1 MKNANTINKSVNMA
15 ETRAAAKK
23 RQPLKYKRKPT
34 PRFDSQKYR
43 GLIQLFWFGV
53 TVWIG
58 LQFYFFV
65 YYYLAGEKGIYLPR
79 PPGVEGF
86 LPISSLISLRHT
98 FETGQFSWV
107 HPAGL
112 ALLLIFITVSFAL
125 RKSFCAYMCP
135 VGLVSESLGSV
146 GRKIFKKRLKLPAFL
161 DYPLRSLKYL
171 LLAFFLYAVFY
182 QMSSADIT
190 TFLNSPYNKVADVKM
205 LLFFTRVSEVTF
217 WVLLVLV
224 VLSVIYEG
232 VWCRYLCPY
241 GALLGFIGLFSP
253 AKIKRN
259 KNTCIDCMKCSKVCP
274 ARIKVHK
281 MKTVHS
287 DECFGCMACVD
298 VCPVQDTLDMKL
310 PGGTKIS
317 PKTYVIAA
325 FLAFSIPILAFKISG
340 YWHNNISEAEYREH
354 IENIDSPLYHHN
366 RGQVMT
372 REKLKQLNNP
382 PH

>member
-1 MKNANTINKSVNMA
+1 MKDAKTLERAVIVA
-15 ETRAAAKK
+15 ETKIQAAGKK
-23 RQPLKYKRKPT
+23 TRRYKKKPK
-34 PRFDSQKYR
+34 PAFDSQKYR
-43 GLIQLFWFGV
+43 GWVQLFWFAV
-53 TVWIG
+53 TIWIG

-86 LPISSLISLRHT
+86 LPISSLISLRSAI
-98 FETGQFSWV
+98 ETGQLSWV

-112 ALLLIFITVSFAL
+112 ALLVIFISASFIL
-125 RKSFCAYMCP
+125 RKSFCSFMCP
-135 VGLVSESLGSV
+135 VGTVSESLGAV

-182 QMSSADIT
+182 QMSSADIQ
-190 TFLNSPYNKVADVKM
+190 TFLNSPYNQVADVKM

-253 AKIKRN
+253 VKIRRN
-259 KNTCIDCMKCSKVCP
+259 SKTCIDCLKCSKVCP
-274 ARIKVHK
+274 SRINVHK
-281 MKTVHS
+281 MKAVNS

-298 VCPVQDTLDMKL
+298 ACPVQDTLDMKL
-310 PGGTKIS
+310 PGGRKIS
-317 PKTYVIAA
+317 PRTYLIAA
-325 FLAFSIPILAFKISG
+325 FMAFLIPILAFKVAG
-340 YWHNNISEAEYREH
+340 YWDNNITSEEYKEH

-372 REKLKQLNNP
+372 REKLEQLN
-382 PH
+382 HEQH